1 MSLSTMSYLY
11 RHIIQNE
18 EMCENCLSIRGLLPI
33 DQTCK
38 KIKNQA
44 ICGGELIKILKNSR
58 KRDSEG
64 NILKTIYNQ
73 CT

>member
-18 EMCENCLSIRGLLPI
+18 EICENFLSIRGLLPI
-33 DQTCK
+33 AQTCT

-44 ICGGELIKILKNSR
+44 ICGGE
-58 KRDSEG
+58 
-64 NILKTIYNQ
+64 
-73 CT
+73 